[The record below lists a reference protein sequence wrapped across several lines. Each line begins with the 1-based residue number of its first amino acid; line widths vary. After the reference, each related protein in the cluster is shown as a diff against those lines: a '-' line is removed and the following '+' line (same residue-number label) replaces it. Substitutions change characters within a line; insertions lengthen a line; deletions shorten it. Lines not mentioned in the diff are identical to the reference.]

1 MFVPS
6 ARLISFAAIVLV
18 PFALVVAVA
27 PSASTLAAAG
37 ILGFVLVAI
46 IDAGSGAGRLRDLE
60 VSFPATVRLTKD
72 RAGQAELVL
81 KSTASVPRRLR
92 LGLAWPKEFGSQQEE
107 MEVQLPEKTERA
119 TLRWPVTPVMR
130 GSFGLGEY
138 FVEALSPLGLWSMRT
153 RRPIRCELRV
163 YPNLQSDRK
172 SVAAV
177 FLNRGSH
184 GSHVIRAMGK
194 GRDFEKLRDY
204 LPGDG
209 MDEIHWKA
217 TAKRG
222 RPVTKIFQVERT
234 QEVYAI
240 VDASRLTARTEVI
253 ATGAADGAVR
263 IETHLERFVNAAL
276 ILGVAAEQQ
285 GDHFGLI
292 TFSDRVHKFV
302 RAKNGAQHFNVCRD
316 ALYTLQPRSVS
327 PDFDELT
334 GSIRL
339 RLRKR
344 SLLVFLTAL
353 DDPVLAE
360 GFLKNIELL
369 ARQHLVIVTMIVPPE
384 VRPLFSDDAVATVD
398 GIYRDLGNHV
408 RWQKLREIEKQ
419 LGQRG
424 VRFVAVANGDLVAR
438 VVSNYAGI
446 KQRQLL

>member
-1 MFVPS
+1 MIVPS
-6 ARLISFAAIVLV
+6 SRLILFSAVVLV
-18 PFALVVAVA
+18 PFALVMAVA
-27 PSASTLAAAG
+27 PSASTFALAAM
-37 ILGFVLVAI
+37 LGFVLVAI
-46 IDAGSGAGRLRDLE
+46 IDAASGAGRLRELE
-60 VSFPATVRLTKD
+60 VSLPPTVRLTKD
-72 RAGQAELVL
+72 RVGQAELTL
-81 KSTASVPRRLR
+81 KWKASVPNRIR
-92 LGLAWPKEFGSQQEE
+92 LGLAWPKEWGQQQEE
-107 MEVQLPEKTERA
+107 MEVQLPEKAEQA
-119 TLRWPVTPVMR
+119 KLRWPVTPLVR
-130 GSFGLGEY
+130 GNFKLSDC
-138 FVEALSPLGLWSMRT
+138 FVEALSPMGLWSMRA
-153 RRPIRCELRV
+153 RQKVSSELRV

-172 SVAAV
+172 SVSAV

-222 RPVTKIFQVERT
+222 RPVTKVFQVERT

-240 VDASRLTARTEVI
+240 VDASRLTARTEAVS
-253 ATGAADGAVR
+253 TGYDNGTVC

-276 ILGVAAEQQ
+276 ILGIAAEQQ
-285 GDHFGLI
+285 GDHFGLV
-292 TFSDRVHKFV
+292 TFSDRLHRLV
-302 RAKNGAQHFNVCRD
+302 RAKNGTQHFNVCRD

-327 PDFDELT
+327 PDFDELA
-334 GSIRL
+334 GAIRL

-384 VRPLFSDDAVATVD
+384 VRPLFSDDSVATVD
-398 GIYRDLGNHV
+398 GIYTDLGNHL

-419 LGQRG
+419 LSQRG
-424 VRFVAVANGDLVAR
+424 VRFAAVANGDLVAK